1 MVFEE
6 QKILIVVASLILLG
20 FIYKAYCDHFWKN
33 YNEAHFVYG
42 EYDETDEIT
51 DFSFTAYPPIPPDTI
66 LSKKNF
72 WKYEWRRKLIEP
84 YHGQWINDLKLSFIN
99 DSTIFERIT
108 GQYISENYWTY
119 PLTRKFRC
127 NINSTYTFQYD
138 LDKQSMSF
146 VTNKQ
151 DTVKIVIG
159 EKNII
164 IKHVFM

>member
-1 MVFEE
+1 MIK
-6 QKILIVVASLILLG
+6 KILIVVASLILLG

-99 DSTIFERIT
+99 DSTIFM
-108 GQYISENYWTY
+108 N
-119 PLTRKFRC
+119 LKFCETPHPPIQVTVR
-127 NINSTYTFQYD
+127 
-138 LDKQSMSF
+138 MSF
-146 VTNKQ
+146 FHSMH
-151 DTVKIVIG
+151 KISFDFDFVLKIYFL
-159 EKNII
+159 KNPLHNFFL
-164 IKHVFM
+164 KLGYLRT